1 MSTITLDSD
10 MLYNFNI
17 VASDESLRERLA
29 RYLRKLVRERDNDP
43 TCMTKE
49 EALRIQEEGIAQF
62 ERGECYE
69 QLPGESFYDMLNRYR
84 ADYHV

>member
-29 RYLRKLVRERDNDP
+29 RYLRKLVRERDDSAL
-43 TCMTKE
+43 MTKE

>member
-49 EALRIQEEGIAQF
+49 EYFAMIGESQAQAD
-62 ERGECYE
+62 RGEGVVFTNLDAMH
-69 QLPGESFYDMLNRYR
+69 QWANAL
-84 ADYHV
+84 

>member
-43 TCMTKE
+43 TCMPKE
-49 EALRIQEEGIAQF
+49 EYFAKLDRAEAQYK
-62 ERGECYE
+62 RGECHTRL
-69 QLPGESFYDMLNRYR
+69 QGESMEQFLER
-84 ADYHV
+84 VG